1 MAKPMKL
8 PVAARRKRLILEAPV
23 ETPDTIGGAAIS
35 YQTVATLWGE
45 VIAKSGRETSE
56 GGRLEGATE
65 TRIRIRF
72 REVIDARMRFRLGQ
86 RIFAIR
92 AAFDADGTRR
102 WTTCLVEEVTP

>member
-1 MAKPMKL
+1 MVR
-8 PVAARRKRLILEAPV
+8 PVTMPVGARRKRLVLEGPV
-23 ETPDTIGGAAIS
+23 EVPDSIGGAAIS
-35 YQTVATLWGE
+35 YQAIATLWGE

-56 GGRLEGATE
+56 GERLAGAVE

-72 REVIDARMRFRLGQ
+72 RDAIDARMRFRLGA

-102 WTTCLVEEVTP
+102 WTTCLVDEVTP